1 MACNYCFPTGT
12 IFQINSEFWKKGTF
26 GGENRISCLIGLKT
40 HPTIIVP
47 RSGLELATSR
57 LHSFIVAK
65 VSHALNHSATKANDR
80 RTVGRH
86 RVTAVLVPDEAA
98 HLAVG
103 RVVCLDVIESR
114 RYLSP
119 MKPLTWLSAE
129 SSVSSNWSVVS
140 HIIVSV
146 LCRAYYCTSLV
157 ILCMSA
163 LSFRLS
169 EFMILASLFAFHYLY
184 FLA

>member
-47 RSGLELATSR
+47 RSGLELTTSR
-57 LHSFIVAK
+57 PHSFVVAK

-98 HLAVG
+98 HLAVC
-103 RVVCLDVIESR
+103 RVVCLIKLIR
-114 RYLSP
+114 RF
-119 MKPLTWLSAE
+119 T
-129 SSVSSNWSVVS
+129 
-140 HIIVSV
+140 HIVSV

-169 EFMILASLFAFHYLY
+169 EFMILASLFAFHYPHRLLY
-184 FLA
+184 F